1 MGVTAQLSNSSHS
14 NNSTSSSLSSSVISL
29 LKMSWSWKG
38 FWGDDPVYRFN
49 CGPGFFQ
56 AGRSKAEERFWV
68 NYVHDDGSY
77 LKPLRSRLSSRASS
91 IVSLPRTR
99 NCSTQSEAS
108 FTSSART
115 RNSSAGS
122 VRDQVIVTRVVSE
135 FDTSTNTSEDERE
148 MENLEEVEEVK
159 GKEEDKMSSVTSVSC
174 RCKEPERERFIS
186 RMV

>member
-1 MGVTAQLSNSSHS
+1 MTCCQ
-14 NNSTSSSLSSSVISL
+14 
-29 LKMSWSWKG
+29 
-38 FWGDDPVYRFN
+38 
-49 CGPGFFQ
+49 
-56 AGRSKAEERFWV
+56 AEERFWV

-122 VRDQVIVTRVVSE
+122 IRDQVIVTRVVSE
-135 FDTSTNTSEDERE
+135 FDKKKFDTSTNTSEDERE
-148 MENLEEVEEVK
+148 TEDLEEEEEEVK

-174 RCKEPERERFIS
+174 RCKEPEKERFIS